1 MLFVRLKEIETAS
14 KSSYQ
19 QSVQNIDVGDE
30 IRQHHEALQQQVNS
44 KSEALR
50 LLHVEYDS
58 AQRELQ
64 LLLEAIDKRHELLD
78 SLDSQLDS
86 TIIARRHDIEVHW
99 DKICKIIYKY
109 VLVITIVVIVI
120 IVF

>member
-19 QSVQNIDVGDE
+19 LSVQNIDVGDE

-99 DKICKIIYKY
+99 DKFCKIIYKY
-109 VLVITIVVIVI
+109 VLVIVI
-120 IVF
+120 IVS